1 MNPNMKNFFYPA
13 TVCIPG
19 ASSKEKSVGYELLK
33 SIKNYGFNG
42 KVYPINPKAENILGY
57 KCYAKITDVK
67 DSIDL
72 AVVVV
77 PKIYA
82 EDTIDEL
89 LSCGVRSIILITAGF
104 KEAGNEGAETE
115 KRILGKIKLSG
126 ASLVGPNCMGV
137 ISTLGNVKLN
147 ATFVA
152 EKPETGSTAF
162 LSQSGAIGAAIL
174 NSLRES
180 DIRFAHFIS
189 VGNKADVSEND
200 ILGFWTEDD
209 NIKTITMYLESFVN
223 GEEFLLSMDK
233 LKISKPVII
242 LKAGRTKAGIKA
254 ASSHTGALGSS
265 DKVVDSLLRQFGVIR
280 AETLTELFN
289 TSKGFENFPYPS
301 GNKIAIVT
309 NAGGPAI
316 LAVDSLEQNNL
327 ILAGLAESTKEKL
340 RAIVHPDGS
349 VQNPIDLLP
358 LGTAE
363 QYKAVIGFLINDEN
377 VDAVISIFVEPVM
390 VQPFNIVESVN
401 AVDSAKPV
409 LQVVMPLPEFW
420 DDYRKKSHYKKP
432 LFRNP
437 EEPVKVISNILLHKN
452 KIIRKGILK
461 PDLIN
466 ENIYEGKGIIPQ
478 KDVLKITGAYNI
490 PMIES
495 ELCAAHELDAAAD
508 KIGFPVVLKGIS
520 KDVIHKTDLNAV
532 FINIKTAA
540 ELNNAKAAI
549 LQNFSEHNFTVDEFL
564 IQRYV
569 NAKHEI
575 LLGGFRDASFGPV
588 IMFGS
593 GGKYVEVTDDI
604 SMKSAYLCDEDIDD
618 MIDKTKIGKILRGVR
633 GEKPADLKAIK
644 NLIKSAA
651 QLLLDNTKIT
661 EFDFNPVIVSEE
673 NSLHAVDIRI
683 KLS

>member
-1 MNPNMKNFFYPA
+1 MNPNIKNFFYPA

-115 KRILGKIKLSG
+115 KRILGKIKLAG

-137 ISTLGNVKLN
+137 ISTLDNVKLN

-189 VGNKADVSEND
+189 VGNKADISEND
-200 ILGFWTEDD
+200 ILGFWIEDD

-289 TSKGFENFPYPS
+289 TSKGFENFPSPC

-409 LQVVMPLPEFW
+409 LQVIMPLPGFW

-461 PDLIN
+461 PDSIN
-466 ENIYEGKGIIPQ
+466 GNIYEGKGIMPP
-478 KDVLKITGAYNI
+478 KDVLRITGAYNI
-490 PMIES
+490 PLIES

-540 ELNNAKAAI
+540 ELNNAKVAI

-633 GEKPADLKAIK
+633 GEKPADLEAIK